1 METTCEDRR
10 SAVVWQTLDKYTT
23 LWDCRTLVN
32 ILLPVCLSA
41 CILREDS
48 SIDVCG
54 NLSFDGSSLI
64 KDSDKSKQRI
74 IECSLL
80 SFMRFDLMMG

>member
-1 METTCEDRR
+1 M
-10 SAVVWQTLDKYTT
+10 
-23 LWDCRTLVN
+23 N
-32 ILLPVCLSA
+32 ILLPGCLSA